1 MKVELLRK
9 SRRFMFLHTIRP
21 RCLFGTRISNC
32 TSQISLNLTLTFG
45 RASVQHTR
53 VPIEPKALD
62 SHPGAGMG
70 RIVRFKEKQPL
81 SSLIDRIARGLGNP
95 KGFPVAI
102 PQSSSLDDIHIS
114 SVGICAGSGGSLLS
128 PLRDVDLLFT
138 GEMSHHEALAA
149 IERGQCVIALFHSNT
164 ERGFLQDV
172 LRDQL
177 RKAVAEE
184 WESVRREEAERE
196 DVSEEF
202 MEALKDNEVDV
213 AVSKRDRDPYG
224 IVLAAGD

>member
-1 MKVELLRK
+1 
-9 SRRFMFLHTIRP
+9 
-21 RCLFGTRISNC
+21 
-32 TSQISLNLTLTFG
+32 
-45 RASVQHTR
+45 
-53 VPIEPKALD
+53 
-62 SHPGAGMG
+62 MG

-81 SSLIDRIARGLGNP
+81 TSLIDRVSRGLGNP

-102 PQSSSLDDIHIS
+102 PQSASLDDIQIS

-128 PLRDVDLLFT
+128 PLHDVDLLFT

-149 IERGQCVIALFHSNT
+149 IERGQCVIAPFHSNT

-177 RKAVAEE
+177 QKAVAEE

-202 MEALKDNEVDV
+202 MEALKDDEVNV
-213 AVSKRDRDPYG
+213 EVSESDRDPYG
-224 IVLAAGD
+224 IALATGERW